1 MNKAEQG
8 QSFLDMVLQMTG
20 SIDNAVE
27 MAVANGV
34 QLTEIISAGQVLSGT
49 PITDSAAA
57 GYWNQTRK
65 PATALPLLVM
75 DEQNEFFPG
84 LPGMLPLMLA

>member
-1 MNKAEQG
+1 MTKPAQG

-27 MAVANGV
+27 MAVVNGM
-34 QLTEIISAGQVLSGT
+34 QLTDTVATGQTLRGT
-49 PITDSAAA
+49 AITDVATA
-57 GYWNQTRK
+57 GHWNRNRK
-65 PATALPLLVM
+65 PATAWPLLVM

>member
-1 MNKAEQG
+1 MNRAEQG

-27 MAVANGV
+27 MAVANGL
-34 QLTEIISAGQVLSGT
+34 QLTDTVSTGQILKGT
-49 PITDSAAA
+49 PLTDSKTA
-57 GYWNQTRK
+57 GHWNRNRK
-65 PATALPLLVM
+65 PATAWPLLVM